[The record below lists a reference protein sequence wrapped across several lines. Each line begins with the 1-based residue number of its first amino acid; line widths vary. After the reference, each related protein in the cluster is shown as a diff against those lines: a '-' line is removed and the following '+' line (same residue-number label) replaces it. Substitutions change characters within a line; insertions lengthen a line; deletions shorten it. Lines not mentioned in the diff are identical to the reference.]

1 MLLEGDWYSKSI
13 QEKKYT
19 KEQRLRKIRSNIG
32 EIARDILRYKQTIEN
47 AKKDLAGYQKT
58 LDGLLDIYKSLT
70 EERDRLI
77 HNNKEKEQ

>member
-19 KEQRLRKIRSNIG
+19 KEQRLREIRNNIG
-32 EIARDILRYKQTIEN
+32 EIERDILRYNQTIEN

-58 LDGLLDIYKSLT
+58 LDGLLDVHASLT

-77 HNNKEKEQ
+77 HHKEKEK